1 MNDPVGPTANRLRDM
16 NISSFTTGRPVFTSM
31 VTLIIIILGI
41 VSLTRLPIDLL
52 PEIAYPVLSINT
64 EYGNA
69 APEEVE
75 KLVTEVIESAVS
87 VIQGIKEVTS
97 ESSEGNSRVRVS
109 FTWGTNLDAA
119 SNDVRDRLDRVINSL
134 PEEADRPQIRKF
146 DPNSAPILIYGAASN
161 LDPIE
166 MRRLIDDQ
174 ISYRIEQVPGVA
186 ALDVWGGLEREI
198 RIEIDADRMR
208 ALQLSLDTIRTAIR
222 DANISL
228 PAGTIESGNTEIR
241 LRTPGELTSVEQ
253 LLDLVID
260 RRGDAPIYLKQVAE
274 VQDTHSEISRIV
286 RINGKPGLYLALR
299 KQSGT
304 NTVQVARQ
312 AKKVVEQINVD
323 FPQVQLISIVD
334 TSDYIQRSL
343 ANVGR
348 TMVIGGLLA
357 GVVLMTFLLNL
368 RATLVVITAI
378 PVAVISTF
386 GMMYFGNLTLNLMTL
401 GGLALGLGM
410 MVDNSI
416 VVLENILRRFQS
428 FGESPKEA
436 AVQGTREVTGAIIA
450 STCTTLVIFVP
461 MLFTREISGLLF
473 RQFMY
478 VVAFALL
485 CSLLTALTIVPMLTS
500 LFLRMGEKGPAV
512 KPKKRIVAGLAK
524 AHVVFYGWYEN
535 ILGASL
541 RKPLLCVLVV
551 VIMFGCALAL
561 IPRIGTEFMPASD
574 EGQVRVNVDLASGTR
589 LEVLDQVMI
598 GIEKTV
604 EDAIPEMRAMVA
616 NMGSSSGRGD
626 AAGGSIRISL
636 VPVLERE
643 RSSDTVASEL
653 RKEIGTVPG
662 AEIRVRAGQGLFLLS
677 RLLGGGE
684 DNLEVEIRGHDL
696 QILDSLAL
704 AVEEQ
709 IEGIPGITDT
719 RRGRRDGVPQ
729 RLLEID
735 RDRAAD
741 LGFSV
746 VRIARVLETALSG
759 TRAGQFRD
767 GSGEEVDI
775 LVKVKDA
782 EQLSMEEL
790 LTLTITNSRGEAV
803 SLRNLMTPRPS
814 IGPVEIERKNQ
825 QRMVDIRANV
835 ADRPLGDV
843 AADAQKRLAQIP
855 RPRGYEIMLSG
866 DVEEQA
872 KSFRE
877 MLIGIIL
884 ATVLVYMVL
893 ASLYES
899 LLSPIIVML
908 TVPLPLIGVV
918 LTLLL
923 TGTTFNIQSFIGC
936 IMLVGIVVN
945 NAILIVDRAN
955 VLFHQQGQTLLE
967 AVRTAG
973 RDRLRPVLMT
983 SLTTILSLL
992 PLAIGIGEG
1001 SEAQAP
1007 LARAVLGGL
1016 FSATLITLIY
1026 IPVMYILFN
1035 RRIERSRLQKQSGAS
1050 S

>member
-1 MNDPVGPTANRLRDM
+1 MK
-16 NISSFTTGRPVFTSM
+16 ISSFTTARPVFTCM
-31 VTLIIIILGI
+31 VTLIVIILGG
-41 VSLTRLPIDLL
+41 VALTRLPIDLL

-64 EYGNA
+64 EYGSA

-75 KLVTEVIESAVS
+75 KLVTERIESAVS

-134 PEEADRPQIRKF
+134 PEEAERPQIRKF

-166 MRRLIDDQ
+166 LRRLIDDQ

-198 RIEIDADRMR
+198 RIDIDPDRMR
-208 ALQLSLDTIRTAIR
+208 ALQLSLDTIRSSIR

-253 LLDLVID
+253 LLDLVVD
-260 RRGDAPIYLKQVAE
+260 RRGDSPIYLKQVAE
-274 VQDTHSEISRIV
+274 VLDTHSEITRIV
-286 RINGKPGLYLALR
+286 RINGQPGVYLALR

-304 NTVQVARQ
+304 NTVQVARE
-312 AKKVVEQINVD
+312 AIKVIDQINVD
-323 FPQVQLISIVD
+323 FPQIKLISIVD

-348 TMVIGGLLA
+348 TMVIGVLA
-357 GVVLMTFLLNL
+357 SVVLLTFLLNL

-386 GMMYFGNLTLNLMTL
+386 AMMYFGNLTLNLMTL

-416 VVLENILRRFQS
+416 VVLENILRRFQNFKDS
-428 FGESPKEA
+428 AMQA
-436 AVQGTREVTGAIIA
+436 AVRGSSEVTGAIIA

-500 LFLRMGEKGPAV
+500 LFLRAGEKRSTV
-512 KPKKRIVAGLAK
+512 KPRNRLVAGMGR
-524 AHVVFYGWYEN
+524 AHVLLYKFYEVVLAACLRNPYICVF
-535 ILGASL
+535 
-541 RKPLLCVLVV
+541 V
-551 VIMFGCALAL
+551 VIAMFAGTLAL

-574 EGQVRVNVDLASGTR
+574 EGQVRVSVDLASGTR
-589 LEVLDQVMI
+589 LEVLEQVMS

-604 EDAIPEMRAMVA
+604 QDSIPEMRAMVV

-626 AAGGSIRISL
+626 AAGGSIRVSL
-636 VPVLERE
+636 VPALERA
-643 RSSDTVASEL
+643 RSSDEVASTL
-653 RKEIGTVPG
+653 RRQIGTVPG
-662 AEIRVRAGQGLFLLS
+662 AEVRVRAGQGLFLLS
-677 RLLGGGE
+677 RLLGSGE
-684 DNLEVEIRGHDL
+684 DNLEVEILGYDL
-696 QILDSLAL
+696 DVLDSLAL
-704 AVEEQ
+704 TVEQQ
-709 IEGIPGITDT
+709 IQEIPGVTDT

-729 RLLEID
+729 QLLEID

-746 VRIARVLETALSG
+746 VQIARVLETALSG
-759 TRAGQFRD
+759 TKAGQFRD

-782 EQLSMEEL
+782 EQLSIEEL
-790 LTLTITNSRGEAV
+790 LTLTITNNRGEAV
-803 SLRNLMTPRPS
+803 SLRNLMIPRPS

-825 QRMVDIRANV
+825 QRMVDIRANI

-843 AADAQKRLAQIP
+843 AAEAQRELAEIP
-855 RPRGYEIMLSG
+855 RPRGYEIMLAG

-877 MLIGIIL
+877 MLIGII
-884 ATVLVYMVL
+884 
-893 ASLYES
+893 
-899 LLSPIIVML
+899 
-908 TVPLPLIGVV
+908 
-918 LTLLL
+918 
-923 TGTTFNIQSFIGC
+923 
-936 IMLVGIVVN
+936 
-945 NAILIVDRAN
+945 
-955 VLFHQQGQTLLE
+955 
-967 AVRTAG
+967 
-973 RDRLRPVLMT
+973 
-983 SLTTILSLL
+983 
-992 PLAIGIGEG
+992 
-1001 SEAQAP
+1001 
-1007 LARAVLGGL
+1007 
-1016 FSATLITLIY
+1016 
-1026 IPVMYILFN
+1026 
-1035 RRIERSRLQKQSGAS
+1035 
-1050 S
+1050 

>member
-1 MNDPVGPTANRLRDM
+1 MNLSA
-16 NISSFTTGRPVFTSM
+16 FTTARPIFTIM
-31 VTLIIIILGI
+31 VTLIVILVGA

-64 EYGNA
+64 SYGNA

-75 KLVTEVIESAVS
+75 KQVTEVIESAVS
-87 VIQGIKEVTS
+87 VIQGIEEVTS
-97 ESSEGNSRVRVS
+97 ESSEGNSQVRVS

-119 SNDVRDRLDRVINSL
+119 SNDVRDRLDRVLNNL

-166 MRRLIDDQ
+166 LRRLIDDQ

-198 RIEIDADRMR
+198 RIDIDPDRIR

-241 LRTPGELTSVEQ
+241 LRTPGELTSIEQ

-260 RRGDAPIYLKQVAE
+260 RRGGAPIYLKQVAT
-274 VQDTHSEISRIV
+274 VTDSHAEITRIV
-286 RINGKPGLYLALR
+286 RINGKPGVYLALR

-304 NTVQVARQ
+304 NTVEVARQ
-312 AKKVVEQINVD
+312 AIKVVAQINTD
-323 FPQVQLISIVD
+323 FPQIQLIPIVD
-334 TSDYIQRSL
+334 TSEYIQRSL
-343 ANVGR
+343 TNVGR

-357 GVVLMTFLLNL
+357 SLVLLTFLLNV
-368 RATLVVITAI
+368 RATLVVMTAI

-386 GMMYFGNLTLNLMTL
+386 AMMYFGNLTLNLMTL

-416 VVLENILRRFQS
+416 VVLENILRRHQKY
-428 FGESPKEA
+428 GERSDEA
-436 AVQGTREVTGAIIA
+436 AVRGSREVTGAIIA

-461 MLFTREISGLLF
+461 MLFTKEISGLLF

-500 LFLRMGEKGPAV
+500 LFLRIGEKRLPIYFLKRVVARLANLHVHLYNGYAV
-512 KPKKRIVAGLAK
+512 V
-524 AHVVFYGWYEN
+524 
-535 ILGASL
+535 LGAGV
-541 RKPLLCVLVV
+541 RNPLTCVFIV
-551 VIMFGCALAL
+551 VILFTMALAL

-574 EGQVRVNVDLASGTR
+574 EGQVRVRLEMAGGTR
-589 LEVLDQVMI
+589 LEIVDQTMQ
-598 GIEKTV
+598 GIERIV
-604 EDAIPEMRAMVA
+604 EESIPEMRAMVTNVGA
-616 NMGSSSGRGD
+616 AGGRGD
-626 AAGGSIRISL
+626 AAGGRIRIGL

-643 RSSDTVASEL
+643 RSSEEVTSDL
-653 RKEIGTVPG
+653 RRKIGTIPG
-662 AEIRVRAGQGLFLLS
+662 AEVRVRAGQGLFLLS
-677 RLLGGGE
+677 RLLGSGE
-684 DNLEVEIRGHDL
+684 ENLEIEIHGFDL
-696 QILDSLAL
+696 KILDSLAL
-704 AVEEQ
+704 TVEEQ
-709 IEGIPGITDT
+709 IKDVPGITDT
-719 RRGRRDGVPQ
+719 RRGRREGVPQ
-729 RLLEID
+729 QLLEID

-746 VRIARVLETALSG
+746 AQIARTLETALSG

-775 LVKVKDA
+775 LLKVKDA
-782 EQLSMEEL
+782 ELLSIDEL
-790 LTLTITNSRGEAV
+790 LTLTITNNQGEAV
-803 SLRNLMTPRPS
+803 ALRNLMTPRAS
-814 IGPVEIERKNQ
+814 VGPVEIERKNQ

-843 AADAQKRLAQIP
+843 AADVQGRLATIP
-855 RPRGYEIMLSG
+855 RPRGYEIMMAG
-866 DVEEQA
+866 DIEEQA

-899 LLSPIIVML
+899 LTSPIIVML

-918 LTLLL
+918 LILFL
-923 TGTTFNIQSFIGC
+923 TGTTFNVQSFIGC

-955 VLFHQQGQTLLE
+955 VLFLQKGQPLLE
-967 AVRTAG
+967 AVQAAG

-1016 FSATLITLIY
+1016 LSATLITLIY
-1026 IPVMYILFN
+1026 IPAMYTLFN
-1035 RRIERSRLQKQSGAS
+1035 RRIERARTLAGAEAAS
-1050 S
+1050 

>member
-1 MNDPVGPTANRLRDM
+1 M
-16 NISSFTTGRPVFTSM
+16 NISAFTTARPIFTTM
-31 VTLIIIILGI
+31 VTLIAILVGA

-52 PEIAYPVLSINT
+52 PEITYPVLSINT
-64 EYGNA
+64 SYGNA

-97 ESSEGNSRVRVS
+97 ESTEGNSRVRVS

-119 SNDVRDRLDRVINSL
+119 SNDVRDRLDRVINNL

-166 MRRLIDDQ
+166 LRRLIDDQ

-198 RIEIDADRMR
+198 QIEIDPDRIR

-241 LRTPGELTSVEQ
+241 LRTPGELTSIEQ
-253 LLDLVID
+253 LLDLVVD
-260 RRGDAPIYLKQVAE
+260 RRGGSPIYLKQVAA
-274 VQDTHSEISRIV
+274 VRDSHTEITRIV
-286 RINGKPGLYLALR
+286 RINGKPGVYLALR

-304 NTVQVARQ
+304 NTVEVARQ
-312 AKKVVEQINVD
+312 AKKVAEQINRD
-323 FPQVQLISIVD
+323 FPQIELISIVD

-357 GVVLMTFLLNL
+357 ALILLTFLLNL
-368 RATLVVITAI
+368 RATLVVMTAI
-378 PVAVISTF
+378 PVAVVSTF
-386 GMMYFGNLTLNLMTL
+386 AMMYFGNLTLNLMTL

-416 VVLENILRRFQS
+416 VVLENILRRYQKY
-428 FGESPKEA
+428 GESPQEA
-436 AVQGTREVTGAIIA
+436 AVRGSREVTGAIIA

-500 LFLRMGEKGPAV
+500 QFLRIGEKRLSLNV
-512 KPKKRIVAGLAK
+512 FKRVVAGLANI
-524 AHVVFYGWYEN
+524 HVKLYGGYAI
-535 ILGASL
+535 ILGSGV
-541 RKPLLCVLVV
+541 RNPYTCVFIVLL
-551 VIMFGCALAL
+551 MFGMAVAL
-561 IPRIGTEFMPASD
+561 IPKIGTEFMPASD
-574 EGQVRVNVDLASGTR
+574 EGQVRVNLEMAGGTR
-589 LEVLDQVMI
+589 LEMLDQTMR
-598 GIEKTV
+598 GIEQIV
-604 EDAIPEMRAMVA
+604 EDAIPEMRAMVT
-616 NMGSSSGRGD
+616 NLGSAGGRGD
-626 AAGGSIRISL
+626 AAGGRIRIGL
-636 VPVLERE
+636 VPVLERD
-643 RSSDTVASEL
+643 RSSDAVASDL
-653 RKEIGTVPG
+653 RKKIGTVPG
-662 AEIRVRAGQGLFLLS
+662 AEVRVRAGQGLFLLS
-677 RLLGGGE
+677 RLLGSGE
-684 DNLEVEIRGHDL
+684 DNLELEINGYDL
-696 QILDSLAL
+696 RILDNLAV

-709 IEGIPGITDT
+709 IKDIPGITDT
-719 RRGRRDGVPQ
+719 RRGRREGVPQ
-729 RLLEID
+729 LLLEID

-741 LGFSV
+741 LGFTV
-746 VRIARVLETALSG
+746 AQIARTLETALSG

-782 EQLSMEEL
+782 ELLGIEEL
-790 LTLTITNSRGEAV
+790 LTLTITNSSGEAV

-814 IGPVEIERKNQ
+814 VGPVEIERKNQ
-825 QRMVDIRANV
+825 QRMVNIRANV
-835 ADRPLGDV
+835 VDRPLGVV
-843 AADAQKRLAQIP
+843 AAEVQERLARIP
-855 RPRGYEIMLSG
+855 LPRGYEIMMAG
-866 DVEEQA
+866 DIEEQA

-899 LLSPIIVML
+899 FLSPIIVML

-918 LTLLL
+918 LILLL
-923 TGTTFNIQSFIGC
+923 TGTTFNVQSFIGC

-955 VLFHQQGQTLLE
+955 VLFHQKGQSLLE
-967 AVRTAG
+967 AVKEAG

-1016 FSATLITLIY
+1016 LSATLITLIY
-1026 IPVMYILFN
+1026 IPAMYTLFN
-1035 RRIERSRLQKQSGAS
+1035 RRVERARNQTGAEVAS
-1050 S
+1050 